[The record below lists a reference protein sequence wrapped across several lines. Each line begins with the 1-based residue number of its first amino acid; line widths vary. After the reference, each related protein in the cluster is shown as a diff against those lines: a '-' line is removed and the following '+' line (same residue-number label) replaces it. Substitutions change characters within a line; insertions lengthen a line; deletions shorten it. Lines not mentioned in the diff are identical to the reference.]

1 MIAAIRSMRAA
12 LISPLIWAA
21 GSRPYNHKFAAQFV
35 CFWLSADM
43 AIVLS
48 DVCFGG
54 KADITISGRHVCF

>member
-35 CFWLSADM
+35 CFWLSADI
-43 AIVLS
+43 ASPLKLVDHRIRP
-48 DVCFGG
+48 
-54 KADITISGRHVCF
+54 ISGH